1 MDCEG
6 EGGASLRTRLPFS
19 LDDLTAIVRRTGEE
33 VLRHSPTLPTE
44 EKGDGSPL
52 TVADRAAHLTLEREL
67 GTLLPGTPCLSEES
81 DPEAIR
87 DRANWDRF
95 WLVDPVDGTKEFL
108 KGTGEFTVNVA
119 FVEGGRPIAGIVHA
133 PALGRT
139 FRGAEGWGAEAAE
152 GDDAFRAISSRR
164 FRAGRPVL
172 VASRDHAGPGVKAL
186 AGALGDNVEFTSMGS
201 SLKFCLLA
209 EGKAD
214 LYFRDRPTMEWDTGA
229 AQSVLEAAGGRV
241 FTLDGASSGGTL
253 RYNKETLT
261 NLPFLAVGDPAG
273 PWRDLLGRAGLAP
286 R

>member
-1 MDCEG
+1 
-6 EGGASLRTRLPFS
+6 
-19 LDDLTAIVRRTGEE
+19 VRRTGEE

-44 EKGDGSPL
+44 LKGDGSPL

-67 GTLLPGTPCLSEES
+67 GTLLPGTPYLSEES

-87 DRANWDRF
+87 DRATWDRF

-119 FVEGGRPIAGIVHA
+119 FVERGRPIAGIVHA

-164 FRAGRPVL
+164 FQAERPVL

-186 AGALGDNVEFTSMGS
+186 AEALGDKVEFTSMGS

-209 EGKAD
+209 EGRAD
-214 LYFRDRPTMEWDTGA
+214 VYFRDRPTMEWDTGA

-241 FTLDGASSGGTL
+241 FTLDGVSSGDSL
-253 RYNKETLT
+253 CYNKGTLT
-261 NLPFLAVGDPAG
+261 NSPFLAVGDPAG
-273 PWRDLLGRAGLAP
+273 PWRDLLGRAGLTS